1 MHIVR
6 NRNLFLSRLLIYL
19 KDRMLPR
26 IGCIIPL
33 NGKIR
38 IMSICFCTFQPKRVL
53 LLLYLL
59 FSRVFSASFKV
70 LLARNNL

>member
-6 NRNLFLSRLLIYL
+6 NRNLSLSRLLIYL

-33 NGKIR
+33 NGIKR
-38 IMSICFCTFQPKRVL
+38 IMSIGFYTFQPKRVFFL
-53 LLLYLL
+53 YYFSFFLFLLY
-59 FSRVFSASFKV
+59 SFKV
-70 LLARNNL
+70 LFARSNL